1 MKDGT
6 YFLIIP
12 SSVDDDPN
20 IPDQV
25 TLFFGLLVGLSD
37 RYGYSFAPNA
47 TLARM
52 RGVSVSTVKRWLALL
67 RKHGYITVEIAP
79 NSMRRIYPTITPTK
93 RQKQRTAEIRASQH
107 PLMSTEE
114 EAVLESLWKRI

>member
-20 IPDQV
+20 IPDTV
-25 TLFFGLLVGLSD
+25 TLLFGLLVGLSD
-37 RYGYSFAPNA
+37 RYGYSFASNA

-52 RGVSVSTVKRWLALL
+52 RGVSVSTVKRWLSLL
-67 RKHGYITVEIAP
+67 RQHGYITVEIAP
-79 NSMRRIYPTITPTK
+79 NSMRRITPTITPTP
-93 RQKQRTAEIRASQH
+93 RQKQRTAEIKASQDV
-107 PLMSTEE
+107 PLDPDVAS
-114 EAVLESLWKRI
+114 VLDNLWKRI